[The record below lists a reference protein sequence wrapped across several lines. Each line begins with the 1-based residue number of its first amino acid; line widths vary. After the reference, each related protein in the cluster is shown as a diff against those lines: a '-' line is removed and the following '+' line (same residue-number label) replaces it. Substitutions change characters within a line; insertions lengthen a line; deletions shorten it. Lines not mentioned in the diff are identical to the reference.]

1 MEFRQLRY
9 FVAAAEEGNVGA
21 AARRLHISQ
30 PPVTRQIQALEQ
42 HLGVLLFER
51 GPRGVR
57 LTPAGAAFLEDA
69 RRMLELGRT
78 SVDRSRAASRG
89 EIGQLD
95 VGYLGTAIY
104 QTVPALLHAFTQ
116 AVPGA
121 TLSLA
126 QMSKVRQM
134 EALRAGTIHVGV
146 GRFYPQETGITV
158 EHLHYERL
166 YIAASSSVARELSR
180 EPTLLRLKSESLV
193 LFPQEGRPSFADEV
207 IALMRRA
214 GVEPRVTAIVEDV
227 NAALG
232 LVAAGA
238 GVTLV
243 PASVAMLRRPFV
255 RMIEMTAASA
265 QVPVS
270 LTYLTDS
277 RVPMLRAFLDA
288 ARRLKPGAQAQ
299 RARPLG

>member
-30 PPVTRQIQALEQ
+30 PPVTRQIHALEQ
-42 HLGVLLFER
+42 HLGVSLFER
-51 GPRGVR
+51 SARGVQ

-95 VGYLGTAIY
+95 IGYLGTAIY

-121 TLSLA
+121 TVSLA
-126 QMSKVRQM
+126 LMSKVRQI
-134 EALRAGTIHVGV
+134 EALRAGTIHVGI
-146 GRFYPQETGITV
+146 GRFYPQEPGITV

-166 YIAASSSVARELSR
+166 HIAAGSSVARPLSQD
-180 EPTLLRLKSESLV
+180 PSLRRLRGESLV
-193 LFPQEGRPSFADEV
+193 LFPKEGRPSFADEV

-243 PASVAMLRRPFV
+243 PASVAAIRRPFV
-255 RMIEMTAASA
+255 RMMEMTDASA
-265 QVPVS
+265 KVPVS
-270 LTYLTDS
+270 LSYLTDS
-277 RVPMLRAFLDA
+277 RVPVLRAFLNV
-288 ARRLKPGAQAQ
+288 ARRAKGQK
-299 RARPLG
+299 

>member
-30 PPVTRQIQALEQ
+30 PPVTRQIHALEQ

-51 GPRGVR
+51 SARGVQ

-95 VGYLGTAIY
+95 IGYLGTAIY

-126 QMSKVRQM
+126 LMPKVRQI
-134 EALRAGTIHVGV
+134 EALRAGTIHLGV
-146 GRFYPQETGITV
+146 GRFYPQEPGITV

-166 YIAASSSVARELSR
+166 YIAAGSSIARQLR
-180 EPTLLRLKSESLV
+180 QDPTLLRLKSESLV
-193 LFPQEGRPSFADEV
+193 LFPKEGRPSFADEV

-243 PASVAMLRRPFV
+243 PASVAAIRRPFV
-255 RMIEMTAASA
+255 
-265 QVPVS
+265 
-270 LTYLTDS
+270 
-277 RVPMLRAFLDA
+277 
-288 ARRLKPGAQAQ
+288 
-299 RARPLG
+299 